1 MRRVADLLGKAAGT
15 EVAGVLKL
23 ADGSVAPWKEVL
35 ERTFWD
41 VTDSIGENQR
51 MLFMWDE
58 VPLLIEN
65 IAKRQTPYVA
75 MEVLDVIRSLTQDFD
90 NVRTLL
96 TGSIGLHHVLKSLKS
111 AGYKGSPFNRMELFR
126 PGPLASSDATLLA
139 GRLLQ
144 GEAIIVDNLEKC
156 SGAIA
161 ALVGNAA
168 FYVHKLISRLPRG
181 TTHTTHSIAAVLDT
195 QLADLNNDWDLEHY
209 LTRLDEYY
217 TADAPLAV
225 AILDTVAISSSMTF
239 EEIGSTANSKMAVD
253 DEKLRQVLK
262 LLCKD
267 HYLDHIGNGRYVFYL
282 AVVARCW
289 RIARD
294 LREVR

>member
-1 MRRVADLLGKAAGT
+1 
-15 EVAGVLKL
+15 
-23 ADGSVAPWKEVL
+23 
-35 ERTFWD
+35 
-41 VTDSIGENQR
+41 
-51 MLFMWDE
+51 
-58 VPLLIEN
+58 
-65 IAKRQTPYVA
+65 
-75 MEVLDVIRSLTQDFD
+75 VIRSLTQDFD

-239 EEIGSTANSKMAVD
+239 EEIRSTANSKMAVD

-282 AVVARCW
+282 AVVARWW